1 MTQQNGQFDD
11 LERRASDRLGRD
23 LRGLYD
29 PPRSV
34 PPEVDSAIRDQIH
47 RRFAMRRPLV
57 VRLRWAGGIAAAAA
71 VIVLGVILYDGT
83 TPSDHQS
90 RIVNNQSVA
99 AGRADFDDSGR
110 VDILDAFRLAR
121 HIEAR
126 APVDERWD
134 LTGDGRVD
142 RDDVD
147 LVASAAVRLGTE
159 GATACRPD
167 TALHVGCVL
176 RTAPSGSTV
185 PVLKKWCVIRTLP
198 GGLFFG
204 TMDASDASLEKGV

>member
-1 MTQQNGQFDD
+1 MTQHNGQFDD
-11 LERRASDRLGRD
+11 LERRVSDRLGRD
-23 LRGLYD
+23 LSALYD
-29 PPRSV
+29 PPGSV
-34 PPEVDSAIRDQIH
+34 PPEADNAVRDQIH
-47 RRFAMRRPLV
+47 RRFAARRPLV

-71 VIVLGVILYDGT
+71 VVALGVILYDGST
-83 TPSDHQS
+83 RSDHQS

-126 APVDERWD
+126 GPVDERWD

-147 LVASAAVRLGTE
+147 LVASAAVRLGPERT
-159 GATACRPD
+159 TAREPD
-167 TALHVGCVL
+167 TALTVRRVLRTTLEPEKWCVL
-176 RTAPSGSTV
+176 RTLPAGPSLGPIDTSET
-185 PVLKKWCVIRTLP
+185 
-198 GGLFFG
+198 
-204 TMDASDASLEKGV
+204 SLEKGV